1 MFYSIA
7 VTVPAGTTE
16 ADPVE
21 EILKVGHGIIH
32 HVEVEFRSGTDF
44 RVGVRILRE
53 EHQLYPTNPDNDLK
67 ADGRAIIFDDHE
79 EVTDEP
85 YYLKIRAYS
94 PTANYEHVVYVR
106 IGILPSEVV
115 VPFSGLGGALRK
127 FLGYVGVMK

>member
-1 MFYSIA
+1 MDF
-7 VTVPAGTTE
+7 VPTHVR
-16 ADPVE
+16 DPFM
-21 EILKVGHGIIH
+21 GFCRFQQFHPP
-32 HVEVEFRSGTDF
+32 
-44 RVGVRILRE
+44 VGVRILRE